1 MPSPTEIQKALGG
14 IDYPAD
20 KSTLV
25 EHARSAGASDDV
37 MSALEG
43 IEDRRYEGP
52 NGVSKAVFSG
62 S

>member
-20 KSTLV
+20 KNTLV
-25 EHARSAGASDDV
+25 EHARTAGASNEV
-37 MSALEG
+37 VSALES
-43 IEDRRYEGP
+43 IEDRSYEGP
-52 NGVSKAVFSG
+52 NGVSKAVFSR